1 MLTTAC
7 CAPHTLLVLSSPLQ
21 YSCLCHFFR
30 AVSLHPLPVL
40 HNWCQVL
47 GTSILGGWRTC
58 PWPAPLPRNVCG
70 LNSCRSQVSCIWGR
84 PGALG
89 NDATRFCSSARKRV
103 LAVDTQR
110 IFPWKDWLVL
120 LCGKPGPPLPSASGA
135 SYKMAQVTQTAVT
148 ALKCGVF
155 RAWHDRDAVSRL
167 N

>member
-1 MLTTAC
+1 MPLTPCWYFPAPCNIHASAIFSGQCPCTPSLC
-7 CAPHTLLVLSSPLQ
+7 CTIGVRLWERPSK
-21 YSCLCHFFR
+21 R
-30 AVSLHPLPVL
+30 
-40 HNWCQVL
+40 
-47 GTSILGGWRTC
+47 GWRTC

-70 LNSCRSQVSCIWGR
+70 LNSCRSQVSWIWGR

-120 LCGKPGPPLPSASGA
+120 LCGKPGPPLPFASGA

-155 RAWHDRDAVSRL
+155 RAWHDRDAASRL